1 MRLLFL
7 KGPAEGQDHAVLAVR
22 DENRWLFL
30 DNRHAVVDIAQ
41 LRNLTPLFSI
51 GQEGVKLLAAPYA
64 APAAPE

>member
-1 MRLLFL
+1 MS
-7 KGPAEGQDHAVLAVR
+7 
-22 DENRWLFL
+22 WLFL

-51 GQEGVKLLAAPYA
+51 SQEGVKLLDAPYA